1 MKKEKR
7 EVKEP
12 VFSISEELDKAKEY
26 TEMYTK
32 AYHFNQERF
41 EAYAELMA
49 FYQGNQHLLKKYKT
63 NRPWIVNMNT
73 PYATVAIENRIA
85 SLLVNDYEGDL
96 IPLSPEDV
104 DVIEPIDRVYK
115 REWERMNIDNI
126 IRHSVEKCAVV
137 REAYC
142 HITLND
148 KKVYGGRNSKKIGA
162 LEAEMIEPSC
172 VLIDPNARNLRD
184 ARYCIVTGRIGK
196 KEALEQYDKLKAL
209 KSEAYTYQPAE
220 RGEIY
225 YDNDYST
232 EQEDVFTVWN
242 VYVKEKG
249 KIKKVKLI
257 NNIIVRE
264 SELNLSV
271 FPIAQIRWKKAA
283 QSCYGISLMDHLL
296 SLQKAICSIES
307 AITNTA
313 IAYAAPSMMV
323 AKGSGVDP
331 QMVAKSNGA
340 PGVVYSVNGNLDNA
354 MKPVVPPKIQ
364 DEILSIKN
372 DFEYKIKEISG
383 NSNQFLGNIGT
394 AANTA
399 GGAEVAVDRAKII
412 EVNAINNIAEYVED
426 IVRIIIEFITKL
438 YPNAELTYNTGKNG
452 RGEYVFDR
460 IKMPTKREMKGLEY
474 NFYVELDKKTQ
485 YSKDKQKQ
493 ELMDLFQF
501 ERQYDAPIKTVTVS
515 DIIKNSSIENK
526 DEIIE
531 RYNQLN
537 SQDAQTKAET
547 IQKIIQSSN
556 DLGISPELVNS
567 AIAEIIAGGPE
578 TPATDELMA
587 QLEQGFQAQLQEAQ
601 AQADMGAISEAG
613 AAEMQM
619 TAPAPMPEQD
629 PTAGLDPN
637 AVAMAEQMLGGGMPV
652 DEVPM

>member
-1 MKKEKR
+1 MKKNKT
-7 EVKEP
+7 KEI
-12 VFSISEELDKAKEY
+12 FYSLADELDKAKEY
-26 TEMYTK
+26 TNMFTK
-32 AYHFNQERF
+32 ANNFNKERF
-41 EAYAELMA
+41 DDYAELMA

-73 PYATVAIENRIA
+73 PYATIAIENRIA

-96 IPLSPEDV
+96 MPLSPEDI
-104 DVIEPIDRVYK
+104 DTIEPIDRAYK
-115 REWERMNIDNI
+115 REWERMNIDTI

-142 HITLND
+142 HITVND
-148 KKVYGGRNSKKIGA
+148 KKIHGGRNSKRVGA

-172 VLIDPNARNLRD
+172 VLIDPTARNLRD
-184 ARYCIVTGRIGK
+184 ARYVIVTGRINK
-196 KEALEQYDKLKAL
+196 KEALEKYEKLKAL
-209 KSEAYTYQPAE
+209 KSEIYSDLPTE

-225 YDNDYST
+225 YDNDYTT
-232 EQEDVFTVWN
+232 EQEDVFKVWN
-242 VYVKEKG
+242 FYVKEEG

-257 NNIIVRE
+257 NNIIVKE
-264 SELNLSV
+264 SELNLSR

-283 QSCYGISLMDHLL
+283 QSCYGISLMDQLL

-354 MKPVVPPKIQ
+354 IKPVIPPKIQ

-412 EVNAINNIAEYVED
+412 EVNTINNISEYVED
-426 IVRIIIEFITKL
+426 IARIIIEFITKL
-438 YPNAELTYNTGKNG
+438 YPNSELAYPTGKNG
-452 RGEYVFDR
+452 KGEYTFDK
-460 IKMPTKREMKGLEY
+460 IKMPKKPDMKDLEY
-474 NFYVELDKKTQ
+474 NFYIELDKKTQ

-501 ERQYDAPIKTVTVS
+501 ERQYDAPIKTVTVA
-515 DIIKNSSIENK
+515 DIIKNSSLENK

-531 RYNQLN
+531 RFNELN
-537 SQDAQTKAET
+537 SQDAATKAET
-547 IQKIIQSSN
+547 IQKIISSSAE
-556 DLGISPELVNS
+556 LGIDQGLVTE
-567 AIAEIIAGGPE
+567 AITEIIAGGQD
-578 TPATDELMA
+578 TPATDELMK
-587 QLEQGFQAQLQEAQ
+587 QLEQGFQAQMQQAQE
-601 AQADMGAISEAG
+601 QADMGAISQNEAAALEQG
-613 AAEMQM
+613 AM
-619 TAPAPMPEQD
+619 TQD

-637 AVAMAEQMLGGGMPV
+637 AVAMAEEMINSGQ
-652 DEVPM
+652 VPM

>member
-1 MKKEKR
+1 MKKNKN
-7 EVKEP
+7 KEGK
-12 VFSISEELDKAKEY
+12 VFYSLADELGKSKEY
-26 TEMYTK
+26 VSMYEK
-32 AYHFNQERF
+32 AYRFNSERF
-41 EAYAELMA
+41 EDYKELMA
-49 FYQGNQHLLKKYKT
+49 FYQGNQHLLDKYKN

-73 PYATVAIENRIA
+73 PYAAVAIENRLS

-96 IPLSPEDV
+96 MPLSTEDI

-115 REWERMNIDNI
+115 REWERMNLDNVV
-126 IRHSVEKCAVV
+126 RHCVEKCAVV

-142 HITLND
+142 HITVND
-148 KKVYGGRNSKKIGA
+148 KKIHGGRKSKRVGA

-172 VLIDPNARNLRD
+172 VLIDPTARNLKD
-184 ARYCIVTGRIGK
+184 ARYVIVTGRINK
-196 KEALEQYDKLKAL
+196 KEALELYPKLEAI
-209 KSEAYTYQPAE
+209 KSEEYTYQPSQ

-225 YDNDYST
+225 YSNDYTT

-242 VYVKEKG
+242 FYIKENG
-249 KIKKVKLI
+249 KIKKIKLV
-257 NNIIVRE
+257 NCIIVKE
-264 SELNLSV
+264 TELNISS

-283 QSCYGISLMDHLL
+283 QSCYGLSLMDQLL

-331 QMVAKSNGA
+331 KMVAKTNGA

-354 MKPVVPPKIQ
+354 IKPVIPPKIQ

-394 AANTA
+394 AANTE
-399 GGAEVAVDRAKII
+399 GGAEVAVERAKII
-412 EVNAINNIAEYVED
+412 EVNVINNISEFVED
-426 IVRIIIEFITKL
+426 IARIIIEFITKM
-438 YPNAELTYNTGKNG
+438 YPNSELSYATGKNG
-452 RGEYVFDR
+452 KGEYTFDL
-460 IKMPTKREMKGLEY
+460 IKMPKKSEIKNLEF
-474 NFYVELDKKTQ
+474 NFYIELNKKTQ

-493 ELMDLFQF
+493 ELMDIFQF

-515 DIIKNSSIENK
+515 DIIKNSNLENK

-531 RYNQLN
+531 RFNELN
-537 SQDAQTKAET
+537 SQDAATKAET

-556 DLGISPELVNS
+556 DLGIAPDLVTQ
-567 AIAEIIAGGPE
+567 AITEIIAGGRE
-578 TPATDELMA
+578 TPATDELMK
-587 QLEQGFQAQLQEAQ
+587 QLEQGFQAQLQQ
-601 AQADMGAISEAG
+601 AQEMANMGGVAQND
-613 AAEMQM
+613 AA
-619 TAPAPMPEQD
+619 ALEQD

-637 AVAMAEQMLGGGMPV
+637 AVAMAEEMLASG
-652 DEVPM
+652 VPM